1 MFDNTVDTGGT
12 CSYAGELLR
21 KQSRNWTGGEALL
34 FDRRG
39 QGEKT
44 EFNHRSA
51 RHAIALHAEGANT
64 RLAVR
69 RNGGQPQMS
78 GCSLGQVMLVPAQYA
93 IEGWSD
99 FPQDFRHIAVLLDAQ
114 TVHELLEDEN
124 LPGSFEFTFRH
135 DVGDGVIASRM
146 HELQLELD
154 NPGLMGRLYVE
165 SLCCEIAV
173 RAMRMQA
180 AAPTPTVARG
190 GLTPK
195 RLRMVKDY
203 IETNLVNEITLSD
216 LAAVAGVSYAHFCRA
231 FHTSVG
237 MASHQYIVRRRID
250 MAKDLL
256 ANSNLP
262 IAEIAPSVGFGD
274 QSHLTKHFRRI
285 VGTTPRQFR
294 NAA

>member
-1 MFDNTVDTGGT
+1 MFDVMAPADEA
-12 CSYAGELLR
+12 CPFADDLLS
-21 KQSRNWTGGEALL
+21 KQSRAWTGGEALL
-34 FDRRG
+34 LARRG
-39 QGEKT
+39 RGERT
-44 EFNHRSA
+44 DFNHRSD
-51 RHAIALHAEGANT
+51 RHAIALHIEGANT
-64 RLAVR
+64 TLAVR
-69 RNGGQPQMS
+69 RNGGQQQLG
-78 GCSLGQVMLVPAQYA
+78 GCSLGQVMTIPAHHA
-93 IEGWSD
+93 VEGWSD
-99 FPQDFRHIAVLLDAQ
+99 FPQEYRHVVVLLD
-114 TVHELLEDEN
+114 TRMVDDVLEGEN
-124 LPGSFEFTFRH
+124 LPATPAFAYCR
-135 DVGDGVIASRM
+135 DIGDGAIAGRM
-146 HELQLELD
+146 HEVQMEID

-173 RAMRMQA
+173 RAVRRQA
-180 AAPTPTVARG
+180 AAPLATARG
-190 GLTPK
+190 GLTPR

-203 IETNLVNEITLSD
+203 IESNFVSDITLSD

-237 MASHQYIVRRRID
+237 MASHQYIVRRRIE

-262 IAEIAPSVGFGD
+262 IAEIAPTVGFGD

>member
-1 MFDNTVDTGGT
+1 MSGVACGT
-12 CSYAGELLR
+12 YSFAGELLGR
-21 KQSRNWTGGEALL
+21 KSQDWTGGEALL

-39 QGEKT
+39 HGERT
-44 EFNHRSA
+44 EFHHRLS

-69 RNGGQPQMS
+69 RNGGIHQMS
-78 GCSLGQVMLVPAQYA
+78 GCSLGQVMLVPADHE

-99 FPQDFRHIAVLLDAQ
+99 FPQDFRHVVILLDHQ
-114 TVHELLEDEN
+114 MVEGVLDYEN
-124 LPGSFEFTFRH
+124 LPGSLAFDYRH
-135 DVGDGVIASRM
+135 DIGDGTIANRM
-146 HELQLELD
+146 HELLAELD
-154 NPGLMGRLYVE
+154 NPGLMSRLFVE

-173 RAMRMQA
+173 RTARSQA
-180 AAPTPTVARG
+180 AAPPRTARG

-203 IETNLVNEITLSD
+203 IEANLVDEITLSD

-250 MAKDLL
+250 MAKELL

>member
-1 MFDNTVDTGGT
+1 MFEAAVDTGEAY
-12 CSYAGELLR
+12 SFDGEMLK
-21 KQSRNWTGGEALL
+21 KQSFDWSNGEALV

-39 QGEKT
+39 NGERTDFK
-44 EFNHRSA
+44 HRLS
-51 RHAIALHAEGANT
+51 RHAIALHAAGANT
-64 RLAVR
+64 RLSVR
-69 RNGGQPQMS
+69 RDGGSHQTS
-78 GCSLGQVMLVPAQYA
+78 GCSLGQVMLVPAHHA

-99 FPQDFRHIAVLLDAQ
+99 FPQNFRHVVVLLD
-114 TVHELLEDEN
+114 TGMMDELADDEKLPRTLEF
-124 LPGSFEFTFRH
+124 SYRH
-135 DVGDGVIASRM
+135 DLGDGAIASRM
-146 HELQLELD
+146 HELQAELD

-173 RAMRMQA
+173 RTARAQA
-180 AAPTPTVARG
+180 SAPPAVARG

-203 IETNLVNEITLSD
+203 IEANLVNEITLSH

-250 MAKDLL
+250 MAKELL
-256 ANSNLP
+256 AKSRLP
-262 IAEIAPSVGFGD
+262 IAEIAPTVGFGD

>member
-1 MFDNTVDTGGT
+1 M
-12 CSYAGELLR
+12 
-21 KQSRNWTGGEALL
+21 
-34 FDRRG
+34 
-39 QGEKT
+39 
-44 EFNHRSA
+44 HRLS

-64 RLAVR
+64 QLAVR
-69 RNGGQPQMS
+69 RNGGMQQVS
-78 GCSLGQVMLVPAQYA
+78 GCSLGQVMLVPAHHA

-99 FPQDFRHIAVLLDAQ
+99 FPQDFRHVVVLLD
-114 TVHELLEDEN
+114 TNMVDELLEDEI
-124 LPGSFEFTFRH
+124 LPKSLDFAFRH
-135 DVGDGVIASRM
+135 DIGDGVIASRM
-146 HELQLELD
+146 HELQMELD
-154 NPGLMGRLYVE
+154 NPGLLGRLYVE

-173 RAMRMQA
+173 RAARTQA
-180 AAPTPTVARG
+180 AAPPTTARG

-195 RLRMVKDY
+195 RLRMVKEY

-250 MAKDLL
+250 MAKELL
-256 ANSNLP
+256 ANSKLP
-262 IAEIAPSVGFGD
+262 IAEIAPTVGFGD

>member
-1 MFDNTVDTGGT
+1 MFDGAVDTGEAY
-12 CSYAGELLR
+12 SFDAELL
-21 KQSRNWTGGEALL
+21 KQQSVGWTSGEAMV

-39 QGEKT
+39 RGEQT
-44 EFNHRSA
+44 DFRHRLN
-51 RHAIALHAEGANT
+51 RHAIALHAAGANT
-64 RLAVR
+64 RMSVR
-69 RNGGQPQMS
+69 RNGGTQQMS
-78 GCSLGQVMLVPAQYA
+78 GGSLGQVMLVPAHHS

-99 FPQDFRHIAVLLDAQ
+99 FPQNFRHVVVLLD
-114 TVHELLEDEN
+114 TGMIDEMIDDEK
-124 LPGSFEFTFRH
+124 LPGTLEFSYRH
-135 DVGDGVIASRM
+135 DIGDGAIAGRM
-146 HELQLELD
+146 RELQNELD
-154 NPGLMGRLYVE
+154 NPGLMGKLYVE
-165 SLCCEIAV
+165 SLCCEIAIRAARAQASAPSAV
-173 RAMRMQA
+173 R
-180 AAPTPTVARG
+180 RG

-203 IETNLVNEITLSD
+203 IESNLVNEITLSD

-237 MASHQYIVRRRID
+237 MASHQYIVRRRVD
-250 MAKDLL
+250 MAKELL
-256 ANSNLP
+256 AKSKLP